1 MLLTVRDRSTRWIV
15 AMHVCVW
22 GGGRGLS
29 GGSGDNSGTYVALTQ
44 FPCIHECP
52 GRCNWGW
59 RPDSAGLSCIKDSCG
74 NDPVSF
80 VPCHLLAHCR
90 TVHAEQLDRS
100 KLTPDVLCPS
110 PHFRST
116 LCVRRSS
123 RQGCAT
129 IRAILAGMQAREFM
143 QLVVIEIVLR
153 TTAPWVRCARAQL
166 CDAPGRAWAA
176 RDYSHTGCARDH
188 PLSALLVQLR
198 RATVGPTQ
206 SGSLGAVLALAR
218 QD

>member
-1 MLLTVRDRSTRWIV
+1 
-15 AMHVCVW
+15 MHVCVW
-22 GGGRGLS
+22 GGGLS
-29 GGSGDNSGTYVALTQ
+29 GGSGDNSGTRLKLTH
-44 FPCIHECP
+44 FLLIPECP
-52 GRCNWGW
+52 GRCNGGW
-59 RPDSAGLSCIKDSCG
+59 RPDSAGLSCIKDSCS
-74 NDPVSF
+74 NDPVSL

-153 TTAPWVRCARAQL
+153 TTAPWVRCACGQL
-166 CDAPGRAWAA
+166 CDAPGRRLGRAGLLAH
-176 RDYSHTGCARDH
+176 SCARDH
-188 PLSALLVQLR
+188 PRSALLVQLR

-206 SGSLGAVLALAR
+206 SGSLGAVLALA
-218 QD
+218 QLD